1 MAILSASPGN
11 EVWTSYKKTDSQML
25 VLTPRI
31 VAEISLRNIYTRL
44 FRRSKEPLH
53 TEFLCGNL
61 RENGN
66 NIPVGL
72 RVEMA
77 SDHFQW
83 QVLVLVF

>member
-1 MAILSASPGN
+1 
-11 EVWTSYKKTDSQML
+11 ML

-31 VAEISLRNIYTRL
+31 VAEISPRNTYTGL

-61 RENGN
+61 RENGHLEDREDG